1 MEELRARM
9 REVQDDARY
18 EHTLAVAYTAACLA
32 SLYGADTNKA
42 LIAGL
47 LHDCAKCIP
56 HIEQLRMCEEYG
68 IDLNETEKKN
78 HALLHAKLGAYLAKE
93 KYGVADEE
101 ILSAIQYH
109 TTGRGGMSMLEKI
122 IFVADYIEPG
132 RRKAANLLQIRRMAF
147 QNIDSAL
154 IKILK
159 DTLIYLEDKGD
170 MIDSATRS
178 TLAYYTEFI

>member
-32 SLYGADTNKA
+32 TLYGADTKKA

-56 HIEQLRMCEEYG
+56 HAEQLRMCEEYG
-68 IDLNETEKKN
+68 IELSEVEKRN
-78 HALLHAKLGAYLAKE
+78 HSLLHAKLGAFLAKE
-93 KYGVADEE
+93 KYGIADEE
-101 ILSAIQYH
+101 ILNAIQYH

-132 RRKAANLLQIRRMAF
+132 RNKASHLLKIRQLAF
-147 QNIDSAL
+147 QDIDSAL
-154 IKILK
+154 VNILE
-159 DTLIYLEDKGD
+159 DTLVYLEEKGD
-170 MIDSATRS
+170 AIDPATKS